1 MFFVRKLII
10 ALCLCNGDFLAIYFS
25 KIFFLITN
33 GEHFAHNELRL
44 FVLYICVYQEVL
56 RSFMHT
62 WNFFYSFLL
71 AICHK

>member
-10 ALCLCNGDFLAIYFS
+10 GLCLCDGDFLAIYFS

-44 FVLYICVYQEVL
+44 FVLYMCVP
-56 RSFMHT
+56 RG
-62 WNFFYSFLL
+62 
-71 AICHK
+71 A